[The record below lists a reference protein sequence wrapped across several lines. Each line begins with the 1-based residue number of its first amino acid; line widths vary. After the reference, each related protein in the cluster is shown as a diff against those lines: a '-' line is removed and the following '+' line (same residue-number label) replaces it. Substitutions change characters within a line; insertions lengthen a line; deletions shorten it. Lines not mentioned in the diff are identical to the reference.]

1 MTFYTKNI
9 YIDDTLRNATYKLT
23 FTMTFMRKDYSCFYD
38 IFISD
43 TVKKLR
49 YLQIETINN

>member
-1 MTFYTKNI
+1 MTFYTKN
-9 YIDDTLRNATYKLT
+9 IDDTLRNATYKLT

-38 IFISD
+38 IFISY